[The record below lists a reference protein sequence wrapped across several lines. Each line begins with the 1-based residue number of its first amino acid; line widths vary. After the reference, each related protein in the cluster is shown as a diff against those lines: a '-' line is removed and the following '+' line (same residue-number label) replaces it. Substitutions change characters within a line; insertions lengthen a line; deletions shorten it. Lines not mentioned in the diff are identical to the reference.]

1 MNISRA
7 AIGRLVVALCAGVAI
22 TPAAAQDF
30 YRGKTLTILVGFS
43 PGGGFDINARVLA
56 RHIGHHIPG
65 NPNVVVQNMPGAGSL
80 TAIHYMDLTAPKDGT
95 VIDIFNFGNIGES
108 RLNPDKIKLDFRK
121 FNWIGSIS
129 QDLTVCY
136 VWHAMG
142 VKTLA
147 ELQKVSRVHMGLT
160 GMGSSSDTNQR
171 ILKNIFKVPV
181 QQVAGYP
188 GSAEQ
193 RIAIERRELDGDC
206 GAWSSIPL
214 EWIEGHKIVPV
225 IRSGPIFAPDMPRDI
240 PYSVDIAPSERE
252 RQVLS
257 LLLASAQVG
266 RPFIASQA
274 VPLERIRILRD
285 AFNATVKDPQFIAEA
300 EKLRLP
306 ISPKTG
312 EEALK
317 VVEDIYAT
325 PDDIVQAAR
334 KIADDTQKN

>member
-1 MNISRA
+1 MKSSRP
-7 AIGRLVVALCAGVAI
+7 AIRGFALALCVGVAGA
-22 TPAAAQDF
+22 PAAAQDF

-56 RHIGHHIPG
+56 RHIGRHIPG
-65 NPNVVVQNMPGAGSL
+65 SPNTIVQNMPGAGSV
-80 TAIHYMDLTAPKDGT
+80 TAIHYLEQTAPKDGT

-108 RLNPDKIKLDFRK
+108 RLNPDKVKVDFRK

-147 ELQKVSRVHMGLT
+147 ELKKVPRVHMGLT
-160 GMGSSSDTNQR
+160 GMGTSSDTNQR
-171 ILKNIFKVPV
+171 ILKNIFGIPI

-193 RIAIERRELDGDC
+193 RIAIERGELDGDC
-206 GAWSSIPL
+206 GAWSSIPA
-214 EWIEGHKIVPV
+214 EWIAGHKIVPV
-225 IRSGPIFAPDMPRDI
+225 IRSAPILAPDMRREV
-240 PYSVDIAPSERE
+240 PYSVDIAPSERD
-252 RQVLS
+252 RQVLR

-266 RPFIASQA
+266 RPFIASPA
-274 VPLERIRILRD
+274 VPSERIRILRD
-285 AFNATVKDPQFIAEA
+285 AFNATMKDMQFIAEA

-317 VVEDIYAT
+317 IVEDIYAT

-334 KIADDTQKN
+334 KISGE

>member
-1 MNISRA
+1 MTICCSAIRA
-7 AIGRLVVALCAGVAI
+7 LIVAACGGLAMV
-22 TPAAAQDF
+22 PAAAQDF

-56 RHIGHHIPG
+56 RHMGRHIPG
-65 NPNVVVQNMPGAGSL
+65 NPNTVVQNMPGAGSV
-80 TAIHYMDLTAPKDGT
+80 TAIHYLDLTAPKDGT
-95 VIDIFNFGNIGES
+95 VLDIFNFGNIGES
-108 RLNPDKIKLDFRK
+108 RLNPDKVKVDFRK

-147 ELQKVSRVHMGLT
+147 ELKTVGRVHMGLT
-160 GMGSSSDTNQR
+160 GMGTSSDTNQR
-171 ILKNIFKVPV
+171 ILKNIFKIPV

-206 GAWSSIPL
+206 GAWSSIPV
-214 EWIEGHKIVPV
+214 EWIEGRKIVPV
-225 IRSGPIFAPDMPRDI
+225 IRSGAIFAPDMPRDV
-240 PYSVDIAPSERE
+240 PYSVDIAPSERD
-252 RQVLS
+252 RQVIR

-274 VPLERIRILRD
+274 VPPERVRILRN

-317 VVEDIYAT
+317 IVEDIYAT
-325 PDDIVQAAR
+325 PDDIVQAAK
-334 KIADDTQKN
+334 KISDE

>member
-1 MNISRA
+1 M
-7 AIGRLVVALCAGVAI
+7 V
-22 TPAAAQDF
+22 
-30 YRGKTLTILVGFS
+30 
-43 PGGGFDINARVLA
+43 
-56 RHIGHHIPG
+56 
-65 NPNVVVQNMPGAGSL
+65 GAGSL
-80 TAIHYMDLTAPKDGT
+80 TAVHYLDQTAAKDGT

-136 VWHAMG
+136 VWHAVG

-160 GMGSSSDTNQR
+160 GMGSSSDINQR
-171 ILKNIFKVPV
+171 ILKNVFKVPV

-193 RIAIERRELDGDC
+193 RIAIERGELDGDC

-225 IRSGPIFAPDMPRDI
+225 IRSGPIFAPDMPQDV
-240 PYSVDIAPSERE
+240 PYSVDIAPSERD
-252 RQVLS
+252 RQALR

-266 RPFIASQA
+266 RPFVASQA
-274 VPLERIRILRD
+274 VPAERIRILRD
-285 AFNATVKDPQFIAEA
+285 AFNATIKDPQFLAEL

-325 PDDIVQAAR
+325 PDDIVQAAK
-334 KIADDTQKN
+334 KISGE

>member
-1 MNISRA
+1 MKIFRT
-7 AIGRLVVALCAGVAI
+7 AIGALGIAVCAGVTVA
-22 TPAAAQDF
+22 PAAAQDF

-43 PGGGFDINARVLA
+43 PGGGFDLNARVLA
-56 RHIGHHIPG
+56 RHIGRHIPG
-65 NPNVVVQNMPGAGSL
+65 NPSVIVQNMAGAGSL
-80 TAIHYMDLTAPKDGT
+80 TAVHYLDQTAAKDGT

-108 RLNPDKIKLDFRK
+108 RLNPDRIKIDFRK

-142 VKTLA
+142 VKALA
-147 ELQKVSRVHMGLT
+147 DLQKVGRVHMGLT

-171 ILKNIFKVPV
+171 ILKNVFKVPV

-193 RIAIERRELDGDC
+193 RIAIERGELDGDC

-240 PYSVDIAPSERE
+240 PYSVDIAPSERD
-252 RQVLS
+252 RQVLR

-274 VPLERIRILRD
+274 VPGERVRILRD
-285 AFNATVKDPQFIAEA
+285 AFNATMKDPQFLAEL

-317 VVEDIYAT
+317 VVEEIYAT
-325 PDDIVQAAR
+325 PDDIVQAAK
-334 KIADDTQKN
+334 KISGE

>member
-1 MNISRA
+1 MTIRCIA
-7 AIGRLVVALCAGVAI
+7 FHALAIAIFGGVASA
-22 TPAAAQDF
+22 PAAAQDF
-30 YRGKTLTILVGFS
+30 YKGKTVTILVGFS

-56 RHIGHHIPG
+56 RHISRHIPG

-80 TAIHYMDLTAPKDGT
+80 TAVHYMDLTAPKDGT
-95 VIDIFNFGNIGES
+95 VIDDFNFGTIGDS
-108 RLNPDKIKLDFRK
+108 RLNPEKTKVDFRK

-136 VWHAMG
+136 AWHALG

-147 ELQKVSRVHMGLT
+147 DMKKLPRVHMGLT
-160 GMGSSSDTNQR
+160 GLGTSSDTNQR
-171 ILKNIFKVPV
+171 ILKNVFGVPL

-193 RIAIERRELDGDC
+193 RIAIERGELDGDC
-206 GAWSSIPL
+206 GAWSSIPV

-225 IRSGPIFAPDMPRDI
+225 IKSGAIFAPDMPRDV
-240 PYSVDIAPSERE
+240 PYSVDIAPNEHD
-252 RQVLS
+252 RQVIKLM
-257 LLLASAQVG
+257 LASAQVG

-274 VPLERIRILRD
+274 VPAERIRILRD

-306 ISPKTG
+306 ISPETG

-317 VVEDIYAT
+317 IVEEIYAT
-325 PDDIVQAAR
+325 PDDIVQAA
-334 KIADDTQKN
+334 KKVADQ